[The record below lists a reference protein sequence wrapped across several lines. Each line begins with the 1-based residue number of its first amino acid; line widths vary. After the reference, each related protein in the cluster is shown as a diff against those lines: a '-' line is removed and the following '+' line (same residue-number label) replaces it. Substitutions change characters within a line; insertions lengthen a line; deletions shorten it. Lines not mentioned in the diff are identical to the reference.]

1 MRKKLLALGL
11 LLMLFLSSS
20 CSDSGSTPSTPTA
33 PPPQA
38 NCVATKDPLIVCVDV
53 FNGYWSIS
61 GSVKNIG
68 DGVARNVKITFYFYY
83 NQTDT
88 VPFASAFSYTT
99 PSTLQPGQEGTYSIV
114 KQILAATFYWT
125 YKITWD

>member
-1 MRKKLLALGL
+1 MRKKLLAMGL
-11 LLMLFLSSS
+11 LLMLLLSSS

-38 NCVATKDPLIVCVDV
+38 NCVLTKDPLIVGDILS
-53 FNGYWSIS
+53 GYWSIS

-68 DGVARNVKITFYFYY
+68 DGVARNVKITFYFYH
-83 NQTDT
+83 NQNDT
-88 VPFASAFSYTT
+88 APFASAFSYTT

-114 KQILAATFYWT
+114 KQIWVSTLYWD